1 MAWLY
6 LALSVLAG
14 LAGAVLLCLWTIRWL
29 GRREPY
35 AAFLRLPNR
44 RKLTFFRSLLRDG
57 RVPLYVKLLP
67 LAVAVYFASPIDLIP
82 GIMLDDVAFAL
93 LALVLI
99 IRLTSRPVLDDLIE
113 QAGQAD
119 GPNSSSD
126 YSGEGQA

>member
-6 LALSVLAG
+6 LTLSVLAG
-14 LAGAVLLCLWTIRWL
+14 LAGAAFLCLWTIRWL

-35 AAFLRLPNR
+35 AAFLRLPSR
-44 RKLTFFRSLLRDG
+44 RKLTFFRLLLRDT

-67 LAVAVYFASPIDLIP
+67 LAVAVYFASPIDLMP

-99 IRLTSRPVLDDLIE
+99 IRLTARPVLDDLME
-113 QAGQAD
+113 QVGRAD
-119 GPNSSSD
+119 GLSS
-126 YSGEGQA
+126 